1 MKIYL
6 LILAFILVSLTGI
19 CQSVSKMDK
28 EYGFRDAKF
37 EMPLSSFKNLVEIVP
52 KSSIYESSSENL
64 KMGDYDLYSV
74 NYNFYNNQ
82 LSSINIVIK
91 GKANR
96 EGILK
101 ILQTAYGQ
109 GDKYFAG
116 SVRWR
121 GKEVFMSFDQFS
133 SSPGYDFE
141 GAIILIRC
149 KKLEAIEEADK
160 KNETLRLQ
168 KIYTF

>member
-1 MKIYL
+1 MKIFL
-6 LILAFILVSLTGI
+6 LTLAFILISLTGI

-28 EYGFRDAKF
+28 KYGFKDAKF

-52 KSSIYESSSENL
+52 NSNIYESLTENL
-64 KMGDYDLYSV
+64 KMGEYDLYSV
-74 NYNFYNNQ
+74 NYNFYKNQ

-96 EGILK
+96 EGLLK
-101 ILQTAYGQ
+101 ILQIAYGQ

-121 GKEVFMSFDQFS
+121 GKEVYMSFDQFS

-149 KKLEAIEEADK
+149 KKLEILEETDK
-160 KNETLRLQ
+160 KNQILRLQ

>member
-1 MKIYL
+1 MKTVL
-6 LILAFILVSLTGI
+6 FILAFILINLMGI
-19 CQSVSKMDK
+19 GQSVSNMDK
-28 EYGFRDAKF
+28 QYGFRDAKF
-37 EMPLSSFKNLVEIVP
+37 EMPLSSFKSLFEIVP
-52 KSSIYESSSENL
+52 NSNIYESLTENL
-64 KMGDYDLYSV
+64 KMGEYNLYSV
-74 NYNFYNNQ
+74 NYNFYKSQ

-91 GKANR
+91 GKSDR
-96 EGILK
+96 EGVLK
-101 ILQTAYGQ
+101 MLQIAYGQ

-121 GKEVFMSFDQFS
+121 GKKVYMSYDQFS

-149 KKLEAIEEADK
+149 KKLEKLEESDK
-160 KNETLRLQ
+160 KNQVFRLQ